1 VTVRIVLVDDHPMV
15 RDGLTALFDTIDDC
29 DVVGVAADGAE
40 ALRVIRE
47 LRPDVAL
54 MDLAMPVMGGVEATR
69 RLRAEDPDV
78 RVVVL
83 TMSDDDASVRAA
95 LRAGARGYLLKDAGQ
110 HEVLAAVRAA
120 AHGQLVFGATVVP
133 AVVGLFDPAPAAVPF
148 PDLSQRERQ
157 VLDLLAAGLGNQG
170 IARRL
175 GVSDKTVANTVSLV
189 LPKIG
194 AADRAAAI
202 ALARAHGL
210 GDLD

>member
-1 VTVRIVLVDDHPMV
+1 MTVRIVLVDDHPMV

-47 LRPDVAL
+47 HRPDVAL
-54 MDLAMPVMGGVEATR
+54 MDLAMPGMGGVEATR

-120 AHGQLVFGATVVP
+120 AQGQLVFGATVVP
-133 AVVGLFDPAPAAVPF
+133 AVVGLLEPAQTAVPF

-202 ALARAHGL
+202 AVARAHGL
-210 GDLD
+210 GNLD